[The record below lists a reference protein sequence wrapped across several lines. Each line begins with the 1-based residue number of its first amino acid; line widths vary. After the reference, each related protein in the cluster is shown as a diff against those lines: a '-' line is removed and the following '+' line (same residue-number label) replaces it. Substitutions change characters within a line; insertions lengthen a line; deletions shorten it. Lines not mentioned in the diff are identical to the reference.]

1 MPVLPTAF
9 GSPDTV
15 SVNRETFRLISRYY
29 PAKIKHNGFKII
41 SPTSVEDLRH
51 LLIAT
56 GRRDSTA
63 FAHLYQATKGKLF
76 ALALR
81 ILRRQ
86 DMAEE
91 ILQESFVAIWN
102 HARDY
107 APEKSAPLTWMATIV
122 RNRCLDLIRRPNYE
136 AQDLDENVLE
146 NIQDE
151 ATGPLDRLLDSRDA
165 ASLAECI
172 GRLEGAQRQ
181 TIMLAFFRGLTHSE
195 LAEHLAEPLGTI
207 KTRIRRGLM
216 SLKDC
221 LSR

>member
-1 MPVLPTAF
+1 
-9 GSPDTV
+9 
-15 SVNRETFRLISRYY
+15 
-29 PAKIKHNGFKII
+29 
-41 SPTSVEDLRH
+41 
-51 LLIAT
+51 
-56 GRRDSTA
+56 
-63 FAHLYQATKGKLF
+63 
-76 ALALR
+76 
-81 ILRRQ
+81 
-86 DMAEE
+86 MAEE
-91 ILQESFVAIWN
+91 VLQESFVAIWK

-122 RNRCLDLIRRPNYE
+122 RNRCLDLVRRPNYE
-136 AQDLDENVLE
+136 AQGLDEDVLE
-146 NIQDE
+146 SIQDE
-151 ATGPLDRLLDSRDA
+151 ATGPLDKLLDNRDA
-165 ASLAECI
+165 ASLAECM